1 MAKTQVY
8 SWRVAAETKAQ
19 LQRAARGANQSLSG
33 LLDCIVREWLDARRG
48 DGAESA
54 EQKRLHD
61 AASKCIGVLRGGD
74 PCRAERARH
83 TIRARLSAN
92 HARQRPD

>member
-8 SWRVAAETKAQ
+8 SWRVAAETKAE
-19 LQRAARGANQSLSG
+19 LQRAAKRTNQSLSG
-33 LLDCIVREWLDARRG
+33 LLDCIVREWLEANRG
-48 DGAESA
+48 NGELA

-74 PCRAERARH
+74 PYRSEKARH
-83 TIRARLSAN
+83 TIRARLAAN
-92 HARQRPD
+92 HARQRLD